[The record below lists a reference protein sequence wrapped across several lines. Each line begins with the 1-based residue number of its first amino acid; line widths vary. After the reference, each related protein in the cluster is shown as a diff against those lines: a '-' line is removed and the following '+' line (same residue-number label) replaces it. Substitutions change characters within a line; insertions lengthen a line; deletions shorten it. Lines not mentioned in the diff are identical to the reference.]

1 MNVKVF
7 FDFDGTISLQDV
19 GDSLFSSFADVSDV
33 VADLMSSKISV
44 AEYYTRCCQRISGTM
59 TPSDFEAFLSKQQ
72 IDYSFK
78 DILHLCEDHNIEL
91 RILSDGLDA
100 YIMPMLQ
107 ADGITGVEVFSN
119 TLTYNQGT
127 WTAEFPGATES
138 CDCFCASC
146 KRNVVVNHSA
156 DDDVV
161 VYVGDGMSDTCA
173 VQHADVVFAKGYL
186 GKWCTANGI
195 PHHPVTNLSQ
205 VLAILKKRISQNDF
219 KQRRRAV
226 IARASAFASE

>member
-33 VADLMSSKISV
+33 VTDLMSGKISV
-44 AEYYTRCCQRISGTM
+44 AEYYTKCCQRISGNM
-59 TPSDFEAFLSKQQ
+59 KPSDFEVFLNKQQ

-78 DILHLCEDHNIEL
+78 DIIALCQEHQIEL

-100 YIMPMLQ
+100 YIMPMLA
-107 ADGITGVEVFSN
+107 ADGISDVEIFSN
-119 TLTYNQGT
+119 RLKYDVGE
-127 WTAEFPGATES
+127 WTAEFPGASES
-138 CDCFCASC
+138 CECFCASC
-146 KRNVVVNHSA
+146 KRNVVINHSA

-186 GKWCTANGI
+186 SKWCTANGI
-195 PHHPVTNLSQ
+195 PHHPITNLSQ

-226 IARASAFASE
+226 IARNSAFASE